1 MQAPVAVFSSELTP
15 GARLLACW
23 LWACVPQL
31 VDRASVQ
38 LLVSKPS
45 IRARLRVS
53 RGTLDRHIRELY
65 LSGWAV
71 VTPDPHAVGASVST
85 VPIRL
90 FVEPAVPSPYADQS
104 GEGGSGSA
112 FPGLAGLAGLVD
124 ADGKTPDRE

>member
-1 MQAPVAVFSSELTP
+1 MRCDGFGPRTGLGEGLMNPPVDLFSSDLTP

-23 LWACVPQL
+23 LWSCVPQMA
-31 VDRASVQ
+31 DGASVAF
-38 LLVSKPS
+38 LVSKPS

-71 VTPDPHAVGASVST
+71 VTSDTNAVGASVST

-90 FVEPAVPSPYADQS
+90 FVEPAVPST
-104 GEGGSGSA
+104 EC
-112 FPGLAGLAGLVD
+112 VVHV
-124 ADGKTPDRE
+124 

>member
-1 MQAPVAVFSSELTP
+1 MHAPVDLFSSKLSP

-23 LWACVPQL
+23 LWSCAPEF

-38 LLVSKPS
+38 FLVSKPS

-71 VTPDPHAVGASVST
+71 VAPDPNAVGASVST

-90 FVEPAVPSPYADQS
+90 FIEPAVPSP
-104 GEGGSGSA
+104 EC
-112 FPGLAGLAGLVD
+112 VD
-124 ADGKTPDRE
+124 YV